1 MMTRTLSPAL
11 SQGRGRRCSPSLGRG
26 RGGGSLLAALFIFIS
41 VLSHAAEHQPPQV
54 ALCESCHGPGGNSV
68 TPNTPSIAA
77 QPLTFLENQMVY
89 FREGLRP
96 APVMQAILKPI
107 KDEDLVALAKYFSAQ
122 KAKVVATGPADGTKM
137 ARGAELAKER
147 HCGQCHM
154 PKFQGQGQMARLAG
168 QREDYLYQSMVEY
181 RDGKRGAAD
190 TTMNEVLLGLK
201 DEDIRA
207 LAHFMARSE

>member
-1 MMTRTLSPAL
+1 VK
-11 SQGRGRRCSPSLGRG
+11 SLLAIKGP
-26 RGGGSLLAALFIFIS
+26 LLAALF
-41 VLSHAAEHQPPQV
+41 LSLTTLAAEHQPPHV
-54 ALCESCHGPGGNSV
+54 ALCESCHGPGGNSI

-122 KAKVVATGPADGTKM
+122 KAKVVAAGPVDKAKM
-137 ARGAELAKER
+137 ARGAELAQER

-154 PKFQGQGQMARLAG
+154 PKYQGQGQMARLAG

-181 RDGKRGAAD
+181 RDGKRSAD
-190 TTMNEVLLGLK
+190 TTMTEVLLGLK
-201 DEDIRA
+201 DEDVRA

>member
-1 MMTRTLSPAL
+1 MKSPFLAK
-11 SQGRGRRCSPSLGRG
+11 GP
-26 RGGGSLLAALFIFIS
+26 LLAALFLS
-41 VLSHAAEHQPPQV
+41 LPVLAAEHQPQQV
-54 ALCESCHGPGGNSV
+54 PLCESCHGPGGNSV

-77 QPLTFLENQMVY
+77 QPPTFLENQMVY

-107 KDEDLVALAKYFSAQ
+107 PDQDLVALAKHFSAQ
-122 KAKVVATGPADGTKM
+122 KARVVAAGPADKAVM
-137 ARGAELAKER
+137 ERGRKVAAER

-168 QREDYLYQSMVEY
+168 QREDYMYGAMIGY
-181 RDGKRGAAD
+181 RDGKRSGAD
-190 TTMNEVLLGLK
+190 TTMTEVLIGLG

-207 LAHFMARSE
+207 LAHFMAHSE

>member
-1 MMTRTLSPAL
+1 MKGWRSRAAL
-11 SQGRGRRCSPSLGRG
+11 C
-26 RGGGSLLAALFIFIS
+26 AALFISF
-41 VLSHAAEHQPPQV
+41 AAAASEHQPAQV
-54 ALCESCHGPGGNSV
+54 PLCESCHGPGGNS
-68 TPNTPSIAA
+68 TTANTPSIAA
-77 QPLTFLENQMVY
+77 QPPTFLENQMVY

-107 KDEDLVALAKYFSAQ
+107 PDTDLVALAKYFSAQ
-122 KAKVVATGPADGTKM
+122 KAKVVTAGPADPAKVQ
-137 ARGAELAKER
+137 RGQALAKER

-181 RDGKRGAAD
+181 RDNKRGGAD
-190 TTMNEVLLGLK
+190 TTMGEVLLGLK

-207 LAHFMARSE
+207 LAHFMARAD

>member
-1 MMTRTLSPAL
+1 MK
-11 SQGRGRRCSPSLGRG
+11 SLRLAKGP
-26 RGGGSLLAALFIFIS
+26 LLAALF
-41 VLSHAAEHQPPQV
+41 LSLPAIAAEHQPPQV
-54 ALCESCHGPGGNSV
+54 PLCESCHGPGGNSI

-107 KDEDLVALAKYFSAQ
+107 PDTDLVALARHFSAQ
-122 KAKVVATGPADGTKM
+122 KARVVATGPADKAM
-137 ARGAELAKER
+137 MERGRELSAER

-168 QREDYLYQSMVEY
+168 QREEYLYDAMIGY

-190 TTMNEVLLGLK
+190 TTMQEVMLGMK
-201 DEDIRA
+201 DEDVKA
-207 LAHFMARSE
+207 LAHYLARVE